1 MKLEIGHDVKAYFIK
16 SALLIIA
23 TTITDFILNLS
34 MKFSKLRGYA
44 EKFILNA
51 FCLLISKYYLSS
63 LLESKLSEGW
73 NWVSST
79 IL

>member
-1 MKLEIGHDVKAYFIK
+1 MKLEIGHDVKAHFIK
-16 SALLIIA
+16 SPLIIA

-34 MKFSKLRGYA
+34 MNFSKLRGYA
-44 EKFILNA
+44 EKFILNT

-63 LLESKLSEGW
+63 LLESKLSESW

-79 IL
+79 VL